1 MNNLRKGKKVWQN
14 EILFSAAVTDML
26 GGSDTND
33 LCNYANGKRNVL
45 FPRNVCYHCNPVWG
59 LMLCNTFVFVSE

>member
-1 MNNLRKGKKVWQN
+1 MNNFRRGKKVWQN

-33 LCNYANGKRNVL
+33 L
-45 FPRNVCYHCNPVWG
+45 
-59 LMLCNTFVFVSE
+59 